1 MKWEEQ
7 ARLSRLISSFQ
18 PTPSLDETKRDAK
31 KAAVNRA
38 KVLGPANRIR
48 TVTS

>member
-1 MKWEEQ
+1 MKCEEQ

-18 PTPSLDETKRDAK
+18 LTPSFDETKRDAK
-31 KAAVNRA
+31 KAAAKRA
-38 KVLGPANRIR
+38 KVLGPANRMR